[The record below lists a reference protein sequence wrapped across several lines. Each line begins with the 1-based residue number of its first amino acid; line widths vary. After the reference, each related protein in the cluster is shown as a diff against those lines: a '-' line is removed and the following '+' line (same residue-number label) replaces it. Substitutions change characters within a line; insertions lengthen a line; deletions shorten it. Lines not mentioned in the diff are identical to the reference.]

1 MSSALLFYNITKKT
15 IDNKG
20 EFNKM
25 ELKKEYGLFI
35 GGEWK
40 KASSG
45 ETFEARNPANGE
57 LITICSEASE
67 ADVNAAVEAAWKAF
81 PDWKAKT
88 NAERAAVLN
97 KIADVI
103 DANAEML
110 AGLESADVGKHIRE
124 AVIIDIP
131 TTADQ
136 FRYYAGLIRGEEG
149 AVTKVDATTMALM
162 VHEPIGVVGQIVPWN
177 FPLMIGSWKLAPALA
192 AGNCVV
198 FKPSSSTSVTALVLA
213 DLLSDV
219 LPAGV
224 FNVITGSGDKAG
236 QYILDHPGIKK
247 LSFTGSTSVG
257 YKVSEAAGKRLI
269 PATLEL
275 GGKSPNIFFD
285 DCNFEKAIDGLQLGI
300 LFNQGEVCA
309 AGSRIFVQEG
319 IYDKFMEAA
328 VKAFKKINIGDT
340 SDMNTQL
347 GAIVNEKQMEKV
359 LRYIEIGKEEGAKVA
374 VGGKRYTEGDC
385 ANGFFIEPTLL
396 EGTNDM
402 RIAQE
407 EIFGPVGV
415 VIKFKTEEEVIA
427 MANDSRF
434 GLAGAVWTQDIN
446 KALRVAQAV
455 ESGRVWIN
463 SCSNVPAGIAFGGM
477 KESGYGREINKCALD
492 HYRQVKAIEIST
504 LECPLG
510 FYPQD

>member
-1 MSSALLFYNITKKT
+1 MEIKKQ
-15 IDNKG
+15 
-20 EFNKM
+20 
-25 ELKKEYGLFI
+25 YGLFI
-35 GGEWK
+35 GGKWVD
-40 KASSG
+40 ASDG
-45 ETFEARNPANGE
+45 ATFEARNPANGQ
-57 LITICSEASE
+57 LITVCAEASIS
-67 ADVNAAVEAAWKAF
+67 DVDAAVQAAWEAY
-81 PDWKAKT
+81 PAWKVKT
-88 NAERAAVLN
+88 NAERAAILN
-97 KIADVI
+97 QIADVI
-103 DANAEML
+103 DANAPLL
-110 AGLESADVGKHIRE
+110 ASLESQDSGKPIRE
-124 AVIIDIP
+124 ATIIDIP
-131 TTADQ
+131 TTSDQ

-149 AVTKVDATTMALM
+149 AVTKVDGNTFALM
-162 VHEPIGVVGQIVPWN
+162 IHEPLGVVGQIVPWN

-213 DLLSDV
+213 ELLQDI

-224 FNVITGSGDKAG
+224 LNVVTGAGDTTG
-236 QYILDHPGIKK
+236 QYLLDHPGIKK
-247 LSFTGSTSVG
+247 LSFTGSTAVG
-257 YKVSEAAGKRLI
+257 HKVSEAAGKNMI

-319 IYDKFMEAA
+319 IYDRFMEAA
-328 VKAFKKINIGDT
+328 VKAFKKIQIGDP
-340 SDMNTQL
+340 SDFNTQL
-347 GAIVNEKQMEKV
+347 GAIINEKQMEKV
-359 LRYIEIGKEEGAKVA
+359 LNYIEIGKQEGAKVA

-385 ANGFFIEPTLL
+385 ANGYFIEPTLL

-415 VIKFKTEEEVIA
+415 VIKFHDEADVIA
-427 MANDSRF
+427 MANDSKY
-434 GLAGAVWTQDIN
+434 GLAGAVWTKDIN
-446 KALRVAQAV
+446 RAIRVASAV

-477 KESGYGREINKCALD
+477 KASGYGREINKCALD
-492 HYRQVKAIEIST
+492 HYRQVKAIEVST
-504 LECPLG
+504 LEAPLG

>member
-1 MSSALLFYNITKKT
+1 
-15 IDNKG
+15 
-20 EFNKM
+20 M
-25 ELKKEYGLFI
+25 EIKKEYGLLI
-35 GGEWK
+35 GGQWK
-40 KASSG
+40 KASDG
-45 ETFEARNPANGE
+45 GTFEAINPANGQV
-57 LITICSEASE
+57 IAVCAEATE
-67 ADVNAAVEAAWKAF
+67 ADVDAAVQAAWAAYPAWKAT
-81 PDWKAKT
+81 T

-103 DANAEML
+103 DANAGLL
-110 AGLESADVGKHIRE
+110 AAIESADVGKPIRE
-124 AVIIDIP
+124 STIIDIP
-131 TTADQ
+131 TTSDQ

-149 AVTKVDATTMALM
+149 AVTKVDANTMALM
-162 VHEPIGVVGQIVPWN
+162 VHEPLGVVGQIVPWN

-198 FKPSSSTSVTALVLA
+198 FKPSSCTSVSALVLA
-213 DLLSDV
+213 ELLQDV

-224 FNVITGSGDKAG
+224 LNVVTGSGSKCG

-247 LSFTGSTSVG
+247 LSFTGSTEVG
-257 YKVSEAAGKRLI
+257 YKVADAAGKRLI

-328 VKAFKKINIGDT
+328 VKAFKKINIGDP
-340 SDMNTQL
+340 SDFNTQL
-347 GAIVNEKQMEKV
+347 GAIINESQMNKI
-359 LRYIEIGKEEGAKVA
+359 LNYIEIGKQEGANVA
-374 VGGKRYTEGDC
+374 VGGKRCTEGAC
-385 ANGFFIEPTLL
+385 ANGWFIEPTLL

-427 MANDSRF
+427 MANDSKY

-446 KALRVAQAV
+446 KALRVAQSV

-492 HYRQVKAIEIST
+492 HYRQVKSIEIST
-504 LECPLG
+504 LESPLG

>member
-1 MSSALLFYNITKKT
+1 
-15 IDNKG
+15 
-20 EFNKM
+20 M

-35 GGEWK
+35 GGKWVK
-40 KASSG
+40 SSDG
-45 ETFEARNPANGE
+45 TTFEARNPANGE
-57 LITICSEASE
+57 LLTVCAEATQE
-67 ADVNAAVEAAWKAF
+67 DVDAAVQAAWAAF
-81 PDWKAKT
+81 PEWKNKT
-88 NAERAAVLN
+88 NAERAVILN

-103 DANAEML
+103 DANAELL
-110 AGLESADVGKHIRE
+110 AAVESADVGKPIRE

-149 AVTKVDATTMALM
+149 TVTKVDGNTIALM
-162 VHEPIGVVGQIVPWN
+162 VSEPLGVVGQIVPWN

-198 FKPSSSTSVTALVLA
+198 FKPSSSTSISALLLA
-213 DLLSDV
+213 ELIQDI

-224 FNVITGSGDKAG
+224 LNVVTGAGNKAG

-247 LSFTGSTSVG
+247 LSFTGSTEVG
-257 YKVSEAAGKRLI
+257 YKVADAAGKRLI

-328 VKAFKKINIGDT
+328 VKAFKKININDP
-340 SDMNTQL
+340 SDFNTQL
-347 GAIVNEKQMEKV
+347 GAIVNERQMEKV
-359 LRYIEIGKEEGAKVA
+359 LNYIEIGKQEGATVA
-374 VGGKRYTEGDC
+374 VGGKRYTEGNC
-385 ANGFFIEPTLL
+385 ANGYFIEPTLL

-427 MANDSRF
+427 MANDSKY

-455 ESGRVWIN
+455 ESGRMWIN

-477 KESGYGREINKCALD
+477 KESGYGREINKCALE

-504 LECPLG
+504 LESPLG

>member
-1 MSSALLFYNITKKT
+1 M
-15 IDNKG
+15 
-20 EFNKM
+20 
-25 ELKKEYGLFI
+25 
-35 GGEWK
+35 
-40 KASSG
+40 
-45 ETFEARNPANGE
+45 P
-57 LITICSEASE
+57 
-67 ADVNAAVEAAWKAF
+67 
-81 PDWKAKT
+81 
-88 NAERAAVLN
+88 
-97 KIADVI
+97 
-103 DANAEML
+103 
-110 AGLESADVGKHIRE
+110 
-124 AVIIDIP
+124 
-131 TTADQ
+131 
-136 FRYYAGLIRGEEG
+136 
-149 AVTKVDATTMALM
+149 
-162 VHEPIGVVGQIVPWN
+162 
-177 FPLMIGSWKLAPALA
+177 
-192 AGNCVV
+192 
-198 FKPSSSTSVTALVLA
+198 
-213 DLLSDV
+213 
-219 LPAGV
+219 
-224 FNVITGSGDKAG
+224 
-236 QYILDHPGIKK
+236 
-247 LSFTGSTSVG
+247 
-257 YKVSEAAGKRLI
+257 
-269 PATLEL
+269 
-275 GGKSPNIFFD
+275 
-285 DCNFEKAIDGLQLGI
+285 LGI

>member
-1 MSSALLFYNITKKT
+1 
-15 IDNKG
+15 
-20 EFNKM
+20 M
-25 ELKKEYGLFI
+25 EIKQEYGLFI
-35 GGEWK
+35 GGQWQ
-40 KASSG
+40 KASDG
-45 ETFEARNPANGE
+45 RTFEARNPADGT
-57 LITICSEASE
+57 LITTCAEATE
-67 ADVNAAVEAAWKAF
+67 KDVDAAVQAAWAAFPAWKAL
-81 PDWKAKT
+81 T
-88 NAERAAVLN
+88 NAERAVILN
-97 KIADVI
+97 KTADVI
-103 DANAEML
+103 DANAALL
-110 AGLESADVGKHIRE
+110 ASLESQDTGKPIRE
-124 AVIIDIP
+124 TTIIDIP
-131 TTADQ
+131 TTSDQ

-149 AVTKVDATTMALM
+149 TVTKVDANTIAMM
-162 VHEPIGVVGQIVPWN
+162 VSEPLGVVGQIVPWN

-198 FKPSSSTSVTALVLA
+198 FKPSSSTSVTAVVLA
-213 DLLSDV
+213 ELLQDV

-224 FNVITGSGDKAG
+224 LNVVTGSGDAAG
-236 QYILDHPGIKK
+236 QYILDHPGIRK
-247 LSFTGSTSVG
+247 LSFTGSTAVG

-309 AGSRIFVQEG
+309 AGSRIFVQAG

-328 VKAFKKINIGDT
+328 VKAFKKIRIGDPA
-340 SDMNTQL
+340 DFNTQL
-347 GAIVNEKQMEKV
+347 GSIINEKQMQKV
-359 LRYIEIGKEEGAKVA
+359 LNYIEIGIQEGATVA
-374 VGGKRYTEGDC
+374 VGGRRYTEGAC
-385 ANGFFIEPTLL
+385 AKGFFIEPTLL

-402 RIAQE
+402 RIARE

-415 VIKFKTEEEVIA
+415 VIKFETEEEVIA
-427 MANDSRF
+427 MANDSRY

-446 KALRVAQAV
+446 KALRVAQSV

-492 HYRQVKAIEIST
+492 HYRQIKAIEIST
-504 LECPLG
+504 LETPLG
-510 FYPQD
+510 LYPQD

>member
-1 MSSALLFYNITKKT
+1 MSI
-15 IDNKG
+15 
-20 EFNKM
+20 
-25 ELKKEYGLFI
+25 KEQYGLFI
-35 GGEWK
+35 GGQWVP
-40 KASSG
+40 ASDG
-45 ETFEARNPANGE
+45 ATFEARNPANGA
-57 LITICSEASE
+57 LITTCAEATKE
-67 ADVNAAVEAAWKAF
+67 DVDQAVAAAWAAYPAWKA
-81 PDWKAKT
+81 T
-88 NAERAAVLN
+88 TYAERAVILN

-103 DANAEML
+103 DENHDLL
-110 AGLESADVGKHIRE
+110 ASLESQDVGKPLRE
-124 AVIIDIP
+124 AAFIDVP

-136 FRYYAGLIRGEEG
+136 FRYYAGLIRAEEG
-149 AVTKVDATTMALM
+149 TVTKVDGNTMAVM
-162 VHEPIGVVGQIVPWN
+162 VHEPLGVVGQIVPWN

-198 FKPSSSTSVTALVLA
+198 LKPSSATSVATLVLA
-213 DLLSDV
+213 DLLKDV

-224 FNVITGSGDKAG
+224 LNVVTGKGSKAG
-236 QYILDHPGIKK
+236 QYLLDHPDIKK
-247 LSFTGSTSVG
+247 LSFTGSTEIG
-257 YKVSEAAGKRLI
+257 HKVAEAAGKNLI

-328 VKAFKKINIGDT
+328 VKAFQKINIGDP

-347 GAIVNEKQMEKV
+347 GAIVNESQMNKV
-359 LRYIEIGKEEGAKVA
+359 LNYIEIGKEEGANVA

-385 ANGFFIEPTLL
+385 ANGYFIEPTLL

-415 VIKFKTEEEVIA
+415 VIKFKDEEDVIQ
-427 MANDSRF
+427 MANDSKY

-446 KALRVAQAV
+446 RAIRVASAV
-455 ESGRVWIN
+455 ESGRVWLN

-492 HYRQVKAIEIST
+492 HYRTIKAIELST
-504 LECPLG
+504 GEGPSG

>member
-1 MSSALLFYNITKKT
+1 M
-15 IDNKG
+15 
-20 EFNKM
+20 
-25 ELKKEYGLFI
+25 LKEKYGLFI
-35 GGEWK
+35 GGEWVD
-40 KASSG
+40 ASNG
-45 ETFEARNPANGE
+45 EVFESYNPANGK
-57 LITICSEASE
+57 LITTCAEATE
-67 ADVNAAVEAAWKAF
+67 EDVDKAVKAAWAAFPAWKAT
-81 PDWKAKT
+81 T

-103 DANAEML
+103 DANAQLL
-110 AGLESADVGKHIRE
+110 ASLESQDSGKPIRE
-124 AVIIDIP
+124 ATVIDIP

-149 AVTKVDATTMALM
+149 AVTKVDANTIALM
-162 VHEPIGVVGQIVPWN
+162 VSEPLGVVGQIVPWN
-177 FPLMIGSWKLAPALA
+177 FPLMIGSWKMAPALA
-192 AGNCVV
+192 AGNCVI
-198 FKPSSSTSVTALVLA
+198 FKPSSATSVTALVLA
-213 DLLSDV
+213 DLLKDV

-309 AGSRIFVQEG
+309 AGSRILVQEG

-328 VKAFKKINIGDT
+328 VKAFKKINIGDP
-340 SDMNTQL
+340 SDFNTQL
-347 GAIVNEKQMEKV
+347 GAIVNERQMEKV
-359 LRYIEIGKEEGAKVA
+359 LNYVEIGKAEGANVA

-385 ANGFFIEPTLL
+385 ANGYFIEPTLL

-415 VIKFKTEEEVIA
+415 VIKFKTEEEAIA
-427 MANDSRF
+427 IANDSKY

-446 KALRVAQAV
+446 KALRVAQSV

-477 KESGYGREINKCALD
+477 KQSGYGREINKCALD
-492 HYRQVKAIEIST
+492 HYRQVKSIEIST
-504 LECPLG
+504 LESPLG

>member
-1 MSSALLFYNITKKT
+1 
-15 IDNKG
+15 
-20 EFNKM
+20 M
-25 ELKKEYGLFI
+25 ELKREYGLFI
-35 GGEWK
+35 GGQWK
-40 KASSG
+40 KASDG
-45 ETFEARNPANGE
+45 GTFEAKNPANGA
-57 LITICSEASE
+57 LLTVCAEATE
-67 ADVNAAVEAAWKAF
+67 ADVDEAVKAAWAAF
-81 PDWKAKT
+81 PEWKAKT

-103 DANAEML
+103 DANAELL
-110 AGLESADVGKHIRE
+110 AAIESADVGKPIRE
-124 AVIIDIP
+124 STIIDIP
-131 TTADQ
+131 TTSDQ

-149 AVTKVDATTMALM
+149 TVTKVDANTIALM
-162 VHEPIGVVGQIVPWN
+162 VSEPLGVVGQIVPWN

-198 FKPSSSTSVTALVLA
+198 LKPSSSTSVSTLVLA
-213 DLLSDV
+213 ELLQDV

-224 FNVITGSGDKAG
+224 LNVVTGAGDKAG
-236 QYILDHPGIKK
+236 QYVLDHPGIKK

-257 YKVSEAAGKRLI
+257 YKVADAAGKRLI

-275 GGKSPNIFFD
+275 GGKSPNIFFE

-328 VKAFKKINIGDT
+328 VKAFKKIKIGDP
-340 SDMNTQL
+340 SDFQTQM
-347 GAIVNEKQMEKV
+347 GAIINEKQMEKV
-359 LRYIEIGKEEGAKVA
+359 LNYIEIGKQEGAKVA
-374 VGGKRYTEGDC
+374 VGGKRYTEGEC
-385 ANGFFIEPTLL
+385 ANGYFIEPTLL
-396 EGTNDM
+396 EGSNDM

-427 MANDSRF
+427 MANDSRY

-446 KALRVAQAV
+446 KALRVAQSI
-455 ESGRVWIN
+455 ESGRMWIN

-492 HYRQVKAIEIST
+492 HYRQVKSIEIST

>member
-1 MSSALLFYNITKKT
+1 
-15 IDNKG
+15 
-20 EFNKM
+20 M
-25 ELKKEYGLFI
+25 EVKSQYGLFI
-35 GGEWK
+35 DGKWQN
-40 KASSG
+40 SSG
-45 ETFEARNPANGE
+45 GKTFEARNPANGA
-57 LITICSEASE
+57 LITVCTEATAE
-67 ADVNAAVEAAWKAF
+67 DVDAAVKAAWKAF
-81 PDWKAKT
+81 PEWKAKT
-88 NAERAAVLN
+88 NAERAVILN

-103 DANAEML
+103 DANAPLL
-110 AGLESADVGKHIRE
+110 ASLESQDSGKPIRE
-124 AVIIDIP
+124 ATIIDIP

-149 AVTKVDATTMALM
+149 AVTKVDANTMAIM
-162 VHEPIGVVGQIVPWN
+162 VSEPLGVVGQIVPWN

-213 DLLSDV
+213 DLLADV

-224 FNVITGSGDKAG
+224 LNIITGAGDKAG

-247 LSFTGSTSVG
+247 LSFTGSTAVG

-285 DCNFEKAIDGLQLGI
+285 DCNFEKAVDGVQLGI

-319 IYDKFMEAA
+319 IYDKFMNAL
-328 VKAFKKINIGDT
+328 VKAFKKINVGNPAEFT
-340 SDMNTQL
+340 TQM
-347 GAIVNEKQMEKV
+347 GAIVNEQQMNKV
-359 LRYIEIGKEEGAKVA
+359 LNYIEIGKKEGAKVA
-374 VGGKRYTEGDC
+374 VGGHRLTDGEFAK
-385 ANGFFIEPTLL
+385 GFFIEPTLL

-415 VIKFKTEEEVIA
+415 VIRFKTEEEVIA
-427 MANDSRF
+427 MANDSKY

-446 KALRVAQAV
+446 KALRVAQAI

-463 SCSNVPAGIAFGGM
+463 SCSNVPAGIPFGGM
-477 KESGYGREINKCALD
+477 KQSGIGREINKCALD

-504 LECPLG
+504 FESPLG